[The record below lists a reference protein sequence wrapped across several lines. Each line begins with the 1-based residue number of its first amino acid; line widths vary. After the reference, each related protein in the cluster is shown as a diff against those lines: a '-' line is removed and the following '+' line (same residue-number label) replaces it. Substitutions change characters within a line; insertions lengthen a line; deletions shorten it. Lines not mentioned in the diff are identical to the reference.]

1 MSRVYQLH
9 RFSAPAELR
18 IDYARELNEQQHA
31 AVTAEPGP
39 ALVIAGAGAGKT
51 RTLTYRVAWLIEHGI
66 APDRILLLTF
76 TNKAAKEMMRRVS
89 DLLGND
95 VTNIWGGT
103 FHSVGNRILR
113 KHAAVLGWR
122 PDFTILDREDAKDL
136 IQACVDEAGIDVKET
151 RFPKPDVLGDI
162 FSMALNTRRSIAET
176 VAQDYDHFAALVN
189 KIEDVAARYHA
200 RKQSTNGMDFDDLL
214 TQWLV
219 VLKDYPDLRDFYQR
233 RFQFI
238 LVDEYQDTNSL
249 QGEIIDRLA
258 AVHKNL
264 MVVGDD
270 AQSIYA
276 WRGANFR
283 NIIEFPQR
291 YFGCQTF
298 KIEVNYRSTPEILAF
313 ANAAIAPNIHQF
325 QKELAAARPS
335 GMKPVVVAC
344 MDAGE
349 QAAFVAQRA
358 LELRDEGIQLCEMV
372 VLYRSHFHAL
382 ELQLEL
388 TRRNIPFSIT
398 SGIRF
403 FEQAHVKDV
412 AAYLKLVHNP
422 HDEISFKRLV
432 RMMPGVGGK
441 SADKLW
447 NKFNGEYRMANG
459 EADARTPLAQA
470 SVLPHP
476 DPLPLGEG
484 TATDPTNDPR
494 AGSNQRRADFLPLPA
509 GGGRGEGER
518 LARALARSSAAVPK
532 KSAATWAQFT
542 ATIAQ
547 LSATEVRAKTDAM
560 IRLVLEAGY
569 EDYLKATYANFRQR
583 LEDLE
588 QLATFARQFQTMED
602 FLTQL
607 ALLTNVE
614 AEDDKPAEDD
624 HEKIRLS
631 TIHQAK
637 GLEFRVV
644 FVIMLCDG
652 LFPSSRSMD
661 SVEGE
666 EEERRLF
673 YVAVTRAKDELYLS
687 HPLMRFIQGGGDAMQ
702 QPSRFLAEIPVE
714 LREEWNL
721 RPQVAATDF
730 SDMGETN
737 KHEDEPPF

>member
-1 MSRVYQLH
+1 
-9 RFSAPAELR
+9 
-18 IDYARELNEQQHA
+18 
-31 AVTAEPGP
+31 
-39 ALVIAGAGAGKT
+39 
-51 RTLTYRVAWLIEHGI
+51 
-66 APDRILLLTF
+66 
-76 TNKAAKEMMRRVS
+76 MMRRVE
-89 DLLGND
+89 DLLGSD
-95 VTNIWGGT
+95 VSQIWGGT
-103 FHSVGNRILR
+103 FHSVGARILR
-113 KHAAVLGWR
+113 RHAEVLGWR

-136 IQACVDEAGIDVKET
+136 IQACVDEADIDVKDT

-162 FSMALNTRRSIAET
+162 FSMAVNTGRSLAET
-176 VAQDYDHFAALVN
+176 LAADYDHFAPLAG
-189 KIEDVAARYHA
+189 KIADIEARYLA
-200 RKQSTNGMDFDDLL
+200 RRQATNGMDFDDLL
-214 TQWLV
+214 TQWRR
-219 VLKDYPDLRDFYQR
+219 VLKEFPDLRDFYQR

-238 LVDEYQDTNSL
+238 LVDEYQDTNTL
-249 QGEIIDRLA
+249 QGDLIDRLA

-283 NIIEFPQR
+283 NILEFPQR
-291 YFGCQTF
+291 WFGCQTF

-313 ANAAIAPNIHQF
+313 ANAAIAPNVQQF
-325 QKELAAARPS
+325 QKQLAAARPS
-335 GMKPVVVAC
+335 GVKPVEVAC

-358 LELRDEGIQLCEMV
+358 LELRDEGIPLCEMA

-422 HDEISFKRLV
+422 RDEISFKRLV

-447 NKFNGEYRMANG
+447 SVFRGACSVTQSENPSAELTEHGTRNTQPA
-459 EADARTPLAQA
+459 PLAVTLQQC
-470 SVLPHP
+470 S
-476 DPLPLGEG
+476 
-484 TATDPTNDPR
+484 R
-494 AGSNQRRADFLPLPA
+494 
-509 GGGRGEGER
+509 
-518 LARALARSSAAVPK
+518 AVPK
-532 KSAATWAQFT
+532 KTAAAWAQFT

-547 LSATEVRAKTDAM
+547 LCAPELRAKTDAM

-569 EDYLKATYANFRQR
+569 EDYLKATYPNFRNR

-588 QLATFARQFQTMED
+588 QLASFARQFPTMED

-614 AEDDKPAEDD
+614 AEDNQPREDD

-631 TIHQAK
+631 SIHQAK

-652 LFPSSRSMD
+652 LFPSARSID
-661 SVEGE
+661 NPEGE

-687 HPLMRFIQGGGDAMQ
+687 HPLMRFMQGGGDAMQ

-721 RPQVAATDF
+721 RPHAPATDF
-730 SDMGETN
+730 SDMGEAREN
-737 KHEDEPPF
+737 DEEAPF

>member
-1 MSRVYQLH
+1 MSRDYQLN
-9 RFSAPAELR
+9 RFSAPAELQ
-18 IDYARELNEQQHA
+18 IDYARELNAQQYA
-31 AVTAEPGP
+31 AVTAEDGP
-39 ALVIAGAGAGKT
+39 ALVLAGAGAGKT
-51 RTLTYRVAWLIEHGI
+51 RTLTYRVAWLIEHGTP
-66 APDRILLLTF
+66 PDRILLLTF

-95 VTNIWGGT
+95 VSNLWGGT

-113 KHAAVLGWR
+113 RHAEVLGWR

-136 IQACVDEAGIDVKET
+136 LQACVDESGIDVKET

-162 FSMALNTRRSIAET
+162 FSMALNTGRSIAET
-176 VAQDYDHFAALVN
+176 LAQDYDHFAPLAD
-189 KIEDVAARYHA
+189 KIEDIALRYRA

-214 TQWLV
+214 TQWLA
-219 VLKDYPDLRDFYQR
+219 LLRDFPDLRDFYQR

-249 QGEIIDRLA
+249 QGELIDRLA
-258 AVHKNL
+258 AVHKNV

-276 WRGANFR
+276 WRGANFK
-283 NIIEFPQR
+283 NILEFPKR
-291 YFGCQTF
+291 YYGCQTF

-325 QKELAAARPS
+325 QKELAPARPS
-335 GMKPVVVAC
+335 GVKPVVVAC

-349 QAAFVAQRA
+349 QASFVAQRA
-358 LELRDEGIQLCEMV
+358 LELRDEGIALAEMA

-382 ELQLEL
+382 ELQFEL

-422 HDEISFKRLV
+422 RDEISFKRLA

-447 NKFNGEYRMANG
+447 QRFCSEFRVPGSE
-459 EADARTPLAQA
+459 LAPA
-470 SVLPHP
+470 SEPRETQNSEPKTQNLP
-476 DPLPLGEG
+476 
-484 TATDPTNDPR
+484 T
-494 AGSNQRRADFLPLPA
+494 
-509 GGGRGEGER
+509 
-518 LARALARSSAAVPK
+518 ALARCSTAVPK
-532 KSAATWAQFT
+532 KTAAAWAQFT

-547 LSATEVRAKTDAM
+547 LCAPEIRAKTDAM
-560 IRLVLEAGY
+560 VRLVLEAGY
-569 EDYLKATYANFRQR
+569 EDYLKATYTNFRNR

-588 QLATFARQFQTMED
+588 QLAAFSRQFPTVED

-614 AEDDKPAEDD
+614 AEDDKPREDD

-631 TIHQAK
+631 SIHQAK

-652 LFPSSRSMD
+652 LFPSSRSID
-661 SVEGE
+661 SPEGE

-702 QPSRFLAEIPVE
+702 QPSRFLADIPVE

-721 RPQVAATDF
+721 RPHTPATDF
-730 SDMGETN
+730 SDMGETSE
-737 KHEDEPPF
+737 HSEESPF

>member
-1 MSRVYQLH
+1 MAGTPGLKLVPRPRSPLNPGVSRDYQLN
-9 RFSAPAELR
+9 RFSAPAELQ
-18 IDYARELNEQQHA
+18 IDYARELNAQQYA
-31 AVTAEPGP
+31 AVTAAEGP

-51 RTLTYRVAWLIEHGI
+51 RTLTYRVAWLIEHGTP
-66 APDRILLLTF
+66 PDRILLLTF
-76 TNKAAKEMMRRVS
+76 TNKAAKEMMRRVA

-95 VTNIWGGT
+95 VSNLWGGT

-113 KHAAVLGWR
+113 RHAEVLGWR

-162 FSMALNTRRSIAET
+162 FSMALNTGRSLTET
-176 VAQDYDHFAALVN
+176 LAQDYDHFAPLAN
-189 KIEDVAARYHA
+189 KIEDIAARYHA
-200 RKQSTNGMDFDDLL
+200 RKQATNAMDFDDLL
-214 TQWLV
+214 TQWLA
-219 VLKDYPDLRDFYQR
+219 VLRDFPDLRDFYQR

-249 QGEIIDRLA
+249 QGELIDRLA
-258 AVHKNL
+258 AVHKNV

-276 WRGANFR
+276 WRGANFK
-283 NIIEFPQR
+283 NILEFPQR
-291 YFGCQTF
+291 WFGCQTF

-313 ANAAIAPNIHQF
+313 ANAAIAANVHQF
-325 QKELAAARPS
+325 QKELAAARPA
-335 GMKPVVVAC
+335 GVKPVVVAC

-358 LELRDEGIQLCEMV
+358 LELRDEGIPLAEMA

-412 AAYLKLVHNP
+412 AAHLKLVHNP
-422 HDEISFKRLV
+422 RDEISFKRLV
-432 RMMPGVGGK
+432 RLMPGVGGK

-447 NKFNGEYRMANG
+447 TVF
-459 EADARTPLAQA
+459 
-470 SVLPHP
+470 
-476 DPLPLGEG
+476 
-484 TATDPTNDPR
+484 R
-494 AGSNQRRADFLPLPA
+494 AACPVI
-509 GGGRGEGER
+509 
-518 LARALARSSAAVPK
+518 SSAAVPAELTEHAARSTQPSSLAVALQKCSSAVPK
-532 KSAATWAQFT
+532 KATAAWAQFT

-547 LSATEVRAKTDAM
+547 LCAAEVRVKTDAM

-569 EDYLKATYANFRQR
+569 EDYLKATYTNFRNR

-588 QLATFARQFQTMED
+588 QLAAFSRQFPTVED

-614 AEDDKPAEDD
+614 AEDDKPREDD

-652 LFPSSRSMD
+652 LFPSSRSID
-661 SVEGE
+661 SPEGE

-687 HPLMRFIQGGGDAMQ
+687 HPLMRFMQGGGDAMQ
-702 QPSRFLAEIPVE
+702 QPSRFLAEIPAD
-714 LREEWNL
+714 LCEEWNL
-721 RPQVAATDF
+721 RPHVATDF
-730 SDMGETN
+730 SDMGETSE
-737 KHEDEPPF
+737 HSEESPF